1 MTNPNGKL
9 PLALIAGPTASGKT
23 ALAIELSKRRDVV
36 IINADSAQVYRDLPL
51 LSAQPS
57 REELASAPHRL
68 FGYLDGATACSA
80 ADWAQAAK
88 EQIALAHAAGKL
100 PILVGGTGLYMRT
113 LLDGIAPIPPIDAGI
128 RTKVRSYSSEEAYQ
142 HLMHADPARA
152 ALLSPNDSQRVKRA
166 LEVIESTGKSIAE
179 WQEQLTGG
187 IGADVDLKPL
197 LLLPPREWL
206 HDRCD
211 RRFVEMIDRGALNE
225 VAALLKR
232 DIPRD
237 APIHGTIGFRELSAL
252 LNGDSD
258 KDEAIFR
265 GQSATRQYAKRQYTW
280 FRNQSPDWWPRTD
293 LIVNNDNIYKI
304 EIIFQ

>member
-1 MTNPNGKL
+1 MTNPNGKF

-23 ALAIELSKRRDVV
+23 ALAIALSKRRDVV
-36 IINADSAQVYRDLPL
+36 IINADSAQVYVDLPL

-57 REELASAPHRL
+57 PEELTSAPHQL

-80 ADWAQAAK
+80 ADWAHAAK

-113 LLDGIAPIPPIDAGI
+113 LLYGIAPIPPIDADI

-142 HLMHADPARA
+142 HLMRADPLRA
-152 ALLSPNDSQRVKRA
+152 TLLSPNDSQRIKRA
-166 LEVIESTGKSIAE
+166 LEVIESTGQSMAA

-211 RRFVEMIDRGALNE
+211 RRFVEMIDRGALKE
-225 VAALLKR
+225 VAALVAR
-232 DIPRD
+232 DISRD

-252 LNGDSD
+252 LHNEIDEE
-258 KDEAIFR
+258 EAIFR
-265 GQSATRQYAKRQYTW
+265 GQAATRQYAKRQYTW
-280 FRNQSPDWWPRTD
+280 FRNQSPACWPRID
-293 LIVNNDNIYKI
+293 AIINNDNISKI
-304 EIIFQ
+304 EILFQ